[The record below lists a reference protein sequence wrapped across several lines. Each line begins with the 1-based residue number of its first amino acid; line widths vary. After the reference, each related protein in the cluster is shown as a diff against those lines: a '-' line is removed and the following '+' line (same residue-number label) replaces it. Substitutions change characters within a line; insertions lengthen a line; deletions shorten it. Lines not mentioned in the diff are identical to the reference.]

1 MAEEPSELTTEPQLA
16 SSFETGLIELENIVR
31 QMEGSELSLERSMEL
46 FEKGMALTELCRNQ
60 LQEAETRVE
69 MIMKK
74 EGKYQAEPFSPS
86 K

>member
-1 MAEEPSELTTEPQLA
+1 MANEPSELTTEPRPA
-16 SSFETGLIELENIVR
+16 SDFEAGLVELENIVKE
-31 QMEGSELSLERSMEL
+31 MEGSELSLERSMEL
-46 FEKGMALTELCRNQ
+46 FEKGMALTETCRNQ

-74 EGKYQAEPFSPS
+74 EGKFQPEPFQPS

>member
-1 MAEEPSELTTEPQLA
+1 MAIEVSHETPDSQPVGN
-16 SSFETGLIELENIVR
+16 FEAGLVELEKIVKE
-31 QMEGSELSLERSMEL
+31 MEGSDLSLERSMEL
-46 FEKGMALTELCRNQ
+46 FEKGMMLTEACRKQ

-74 EGKYQAEPFSPS
+74 EGKFQPEPFQPS

>member
-1 MAEEPSELTTEPQLA
+1 MAEEPSQSTTEPQPVN
-16 SSFETGLIELENIVR
+16 SFETGLIELENIVKE
-31 QMEGSELSLERSMEL
+31 MEGSELSLERSMEL
-46 FEKGMALTELCRNQ
+46 FEKGMALTEMCRTQ

-74 EGKYQAEPFSPS
+74 EGKYQPEPFSPS